1 MSVIAAKK
9 CGRHPAREAVGRCA
23 SCNDHFCRECVG
35 EHAGVLLCAAC
46 LVRESAAAAP
56 TRRRDWRRVG
66 EWILTASAVLLL
78 WVAFYSFGQFLKI
91 IPADVHEGTVWHPE
105 DS

>member
-1 MSVIAAKK
+1 MSVIAARK

-23 SCNDHFCRECVG
+23 SCGDHFCRECVG

-46 LVRESAAAAP
+46 LARQS
-56 TRRRDWRRVG
+56 RGRVG
-66 EWILTASAVLLL
+66 ELALTASAVLLL

-91 IPADVHEGTVWHPE
+91 IPTKVHEGTVWKPD